1 MFYSSIFKEI
11 SGYLFVEMI
20 VDWSIELVMIIFNES
35 MFWKEKDV
43 GRYQLKNGFVLEIGE
58 SSLRYSNRTD
68 RT

>member
-35 MFWKEKDV
+35 IFWKEKDV
-43 GRYQLKNGFVLEIGE
+43 SR
-58 SSLRYSNRTD
+58 
-68 RT
+68 